1 MHNTPHGKILSEEEI
16 GKIKAFVE
24 SGLCAE
30 VIARKLNRSAGVV
43 RNYLRDPHNYSKK
56 KRSGRKLA
64 LSSKESRLI
73 LRKASNSTLSCTK
86 LAAIVGNK
94 VSKSTIWRTL
104 NNSQHLKCQ
113 KMKKAP
119 LILQRHKRARIQF
132 AENQLNTNWNYV
144 SNLKFPYFQIKKY

>member
-1 MHNTPHGKILSEEEI
+1 MPRGKILSEEEI
-16 GKIKAFVE
+16 AKIKAFVE

-73 LRKASNSTLSCTK
+73 LGKASNSTLT
-86 LAAIVGNK
+86 LATYK
-94 VSKSTIWRTL
+94 VQS
-104 NNSQHLKCQ
+104 H
-113 KMKKAP
+113 
-119 LILQRHKRARIQF
+119 ILCF
-132 AENQLNTNWNYV
+132 FL
-144 SNLKFPYFQIKKY
+144 